1 MDDETRELLSEL
13 LEAVAAILVSIE
25 VDYAPRPSAGDQR
38 HSLRRAQS
46 LLNRARESLRMT
58 SIEPDAEARA
68 IAAAIIRQ
76 YAGAGAPHGMTPTG
90 MAQWL
95 ALGVEVGARQKPQK
109 EGGDSARAV

>member
-1 MDDETRELLSEL
+1 MDDETRELIGEL

-46 LLNRARESLRMT
+46 LLKRARESLRTT
-58 SIEPDAEARA
+58 SIEPDAEARR
-68 IAAAIIRQ
+68 I
-76 YAGAGAPHGMTPTG
+76 AGAILRDYVQSGSPFGTTRAG

-95 ALGVEVGARQKPQK
+95 AIGVDLGSRQKGQRIA
-109 EGGDSARAV
+109 GGG